1 MPRDPSLRRCLAA
14 ALCLLLS
21 CAALPVR
28 AGSIYINGIPV
39 GGAAI
44 LVRPESFQ
52 ERKFQTTIAQ
62 QHDFSCGSAALATLL
77 TYSYGIPVGEEAVF
91 TSMFDNGDKKVIS
104 EQGFSLL
111 DMKNYLA
118 RRGLRAEGYRAPLQK
133 LVEVRVPAIVL
144 VNVRGYNHF
153 VVVEGLRDGRV
164 LLSDPAVG
172 ERSESV
178 SEFQSQWNGIFFLIL
193 TGAGNAQQT
202 FNEARNWAVAP
213 PAPTV
218 LTRYIVDLI
227 LLAQP
232 AGLRDT
238 SRF

>member
-1 MPRDPSLRRCLAA
+1 MARDSSLPQRAAA

-21 CAALPVR
+21 CAVLPAH

-44 LVRPESFQ
+44 TVRPESFQ
-52 ERKFQTTIAQ
+52 ERKFRTVIAQ
-62 QHDFSCGSAALATLL
+62 ERDFSCGSAALATLL
-77 TYSYGIPVGEEAVF
+77 TYSYDIPASEQEVF
-91 TSMFDNGDKKVIS
+91 TSMFENGDKQVIS
-104 EQGFSLL
+104 EEGFSLL

-118 RRGLRAEGYRAPLQK
+118 RRGLRAEGFRAPLAK

-153 VVVEGLRDGRV
+153 VVVEGVRDGRV
-164 LLSDPAVG
+164 LMADPAVG
-172 ERSESV
+172 IRTATIG
-178 SEFQSQWNGIFFLIL
+178 EFESQWNGIFFLIL
-193 TGAGNAQQT
+193 TGASRAQAS
-202 FNEARNWAVAP
+202 FNEAEKWAIAP
-213 PAPTV
+213 QAPTV

-232 AGLRDT
+232 ALRDS

>member
-1 MPRDPSLRRCLAA
+1 MARDNDWRRRTAA
-14 ALCLLLS
+14 ALSLLLG
-21 CAALPVR
+21 CAGAPAQ

-44 LVRPESFQ
+44 TVRPESFQ
-52 ERKFQTTIAQ
+52 ERKFRTVIAQ
-62 QHDFSCGSAALATLL
+62 QRDFSCGSAALATLL
-77 TYSYGIPVGEEAVF
+77 TYSYDAPTSEQEVF
-91 TSMFDNGDKKVIS
+91 ASMFENGDKQVIS
-104 EQGFSLL
+104 EEGFSLL

-118 RRGLRAEGYRAPLQK
+118 RRGLRAEGFRAPLSK

-153 VVVEGLRDGRV
+153 VVVEGVRDGRV
-164 LLSDPAVG
+164 LMADPAVG
-172 ERSESV
+172 TRTATI
-178 SEFQSQWNGIFFLIL
+178 SEFEAQWSGIFFLIL
-193 TGAGNAQQT
+193 TGASRAQAT
-202 FNEARNWAVAP
+202 FNDSEKWAVAP
-213 PAPTV
+213 QAPTV

-232 AGLRDT
+232 AARDS